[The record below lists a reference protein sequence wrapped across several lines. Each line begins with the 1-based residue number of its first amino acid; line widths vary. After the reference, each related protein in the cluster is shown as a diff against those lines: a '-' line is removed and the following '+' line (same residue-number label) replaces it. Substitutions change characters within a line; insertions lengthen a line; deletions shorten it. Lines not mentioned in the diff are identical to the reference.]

1 MIFRNIIFSACLV
14 GLMVGVLLTV
24 AQSLGVTPIIYAA
37 EVYEVADTSVSETV
51 SEAEGAGHGHASGD
65 HHHESEAW
73 APEDGIE
80 RTFYSFVSN
89 VLAGIGF
96 AAVLLALM
104 SQLQV
109 MGVTRVSPLKG
120 LVWGLAGFAVFFAV
134 PGIGLP
140 PEIPGVEAAAVAHRQ
155 GWWLFAAVGSGVGLA
170 TLAFAPKWFKLL
182 GVLAVALPFLVGA
195 PAHPGPEFSHPD
207 ADAVAALTE
216 LHHQF
221 IVASGLANLLFWL
234 ALGVLSAWLLNRFIL
249 KGESEDVAAP
259 A

>member
-37 EVYEVADTSVSETV
+37 EVYEVADTLVPETV
-51 SEAEGAGHGHASGD
+51 SEAGHSHGSGE

-73 APEDGIE
+73 APEDGTE
-80 RTFYSFVSN
+80 RTFFTLVSN

-104 SQLQV
+104 SQLQI
-109 MGVTRVSPLKG
+109 MGVTRVSLLKG
-120 LVWGLAGFAVFFAV
+120 MAWGLAGFAVFFAV

-140 PEIPGVEAAAVAHRQ
+140 PEIPGVQAAALEHRQ
-155 GWWLFAAVGSGVGLA
+155 GWWLFAVVGSGLGLA
-170 TLAFAPKWFKLL
+170 MLAFAPKWFKLL
-182 GVLAVALPFLVGA
+182 GVLAIALPFLIGA
-195 PAHPGPEFSHPD
+195 PAHPGPEFTHPD

-249 KGESEDVAAP
+249 KEEVEDVAAP